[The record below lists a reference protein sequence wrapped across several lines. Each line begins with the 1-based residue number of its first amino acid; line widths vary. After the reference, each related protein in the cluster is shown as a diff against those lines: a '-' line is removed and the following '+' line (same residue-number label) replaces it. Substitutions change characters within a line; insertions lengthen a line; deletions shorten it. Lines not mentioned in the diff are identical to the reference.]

1 MEMVHKFYDEY
12 FFRPKQ
18 AGRVVWKAIRNGDVK
33 RLYSEAKSFMEL
45 RAKRNKAVEEMK
57 SANAVKSQE
66 SISQGA

>member
-1 MEMVHKFYDEY
+1 M
-12 FFRPKQ
+12 
-18 AGRVVWKAIRNGDVK
+18 K

-57 SANAVKSQE
+57 TANAVKAQE